1 MAQETQDGPLVRVIH
16 SVFARINTRVRP
28 HRFPSSQNFASLRL
42 SGALRSAP
50 IPALDSFRARYQETP
65 VWTEPLRHIL
75 TVAWPDDLQDN
86 LLGK

>member
-28 HRFPSSQNFASLRL
+28 HGFPSSQNFASLRL

-50 IPALDSFRARYQETP
+50 IPALDSFRARYLTTP
-65 VWTEPLRHIL
+65 VWAEPLRHRL
-75 TVAWPDDLQDN
+75 TVAWQDDPQDH
-86 LLGK
+86 LLGY